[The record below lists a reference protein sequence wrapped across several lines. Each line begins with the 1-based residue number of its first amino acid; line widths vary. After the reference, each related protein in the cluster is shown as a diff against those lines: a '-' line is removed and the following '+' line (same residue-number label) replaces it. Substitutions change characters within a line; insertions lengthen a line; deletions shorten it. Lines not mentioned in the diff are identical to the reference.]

1 MLTLEENKN
10 NNVPN
15 DIQNQNQI
23 PLSTTP
29 LERIPNSAILPIN
42 PLSARLMNTKIVRI
56 HPGSICACVT
66 GYKKIIFNI
75 NTISRVDDR
84 MPANEN
90 ETPLFYVE
98 EKLDCSCCGSCKP
111 FEITF
116 EIFDSLTKEL
126 FSTSTINQL
135 DQRIDECCGEKYT
148 IHAPICNFKASNP
161 GDMSFVN
168 RYDSRSFY
176 RTYDHLGQSHYKI
189 GWPYVKKEKK
199 CCDDCK
205 CSLYCVCSYIPIIC
219 CFVRCC
225 KCEDERPINAPP
237 KTNGGGCSCKDC
249 CRGCCCCCCCCCE
262 EKKEG
267 IVEEIIDKRL
277 YINIF
282 NMSDQSVGKFAYLF
296 EKGCCCAS
304 DKLFYE
310 IYFPPDAN
318 EMVRLALIA
327 QIIFFYKFR
336 LTGNKAF
343 LSLPG
348 NRENIEQ
355 FMN

>member
-23 PLSTTP
+23 QLSTTP

-249 CRGCCCCCCCCCE
+249 CRGCCCCCCCCE